1 MTDQFIP
8 PIPLAALGPKILL
21 EETKIKNI
29 ESRLMGPN
37 NEGKAPSECQ
47 PLKES
52 ELENI
57 KTKII
62 LNGPLAPK
70 EIKENINTINENNK
84 NKTIN
89 ILKTNTATKTEE
101 KFLQKKRNLD
111 DKKKIIQFEEKLL
124 NDDLLNNEKHCSNK
138 SNFSEKSSK
147 SDNNN
152 NNSGSELS
160 PKNNITNNNTNNNNN
175 GTASNKYNNKSI
187 LDYYPTKFISRS
199 NTNSNIIKNTNNN
212 ITSHKKNSGEKNT
225 NNKDSANKDLTQ
237 ELELNEHNN
246 SGEKNKNINHTNNTE
261 LNTIEQLMK
270 KISEQNLIIESK
282 DKEISSM
289 RLTLKEN
296 EEIIQN
302 LQEYKKNSDIE
313 IKRCRLDISNMAK
326 EISALQREKKN
337 KWINEQEYNLGKFG
351 IQRFSHG
358 QILDYWEDGKKIVE
372 LKKNLENIKLQREE
386 LDKQRKRLS
395 SNKNRKNQNQNQ
407 NQIEENNNNSNNLN
421 NNNTS
426 EIDDSKELLYFKMM
440 QLQKEETEL
449 KETKNKLEIEKSI
462 LIHEI
467 NLYNQESKCSF
478 YQKKEGWPLLG
489 GRYQVISLL
498 GKGGYSEVYKAYD
511 LENHMYVACK
521 LHQLNQNWKEEVK
534 DNYIKHTVREN
545 QIHQEINHSKIVR
558 HFDTIEIDNNS
569 FCTVLE
575 YCSGPDLATYLQRN
589 RFIQEKEA
597 RIIITQI
604 LEGLE
609 YLNKLPNKIIHYDL
623 KPENIIFNNMEV
635 KISDFGLAKIV
646 ESNTDRVQL
655 TSQGVG
661 TYWYLPPECFE
672 EKKNVDISSK
682 VDIWSVGVILF
693 EMFFRKKPFGQN
705 YTQDKL
711 LKDRV
716 MQNAK
721 VVEIPSK
728 PNISEECKDFIRRCL
743 AYHPEDRYDVFQALE
758 SPFIKQEKG
767 KDSYKKLKSGSNNS
781 SNNNLVVPPFCI

>member
-1 MTDQFIP
+1 MKDPFIP
-8 PIPLAALGPKILL
+8 PKPLLGLSPKILL
-21 EETKIKNI
+21 DENKIKNI

-62 LNGPLAPK
+62 LNNPLAPK
-70 EIKENINTINENNK
+70 EIKENINNSSNKKNVINTE
-84 NKTIN
+84 I
-89 ILKTNTATKTEE
+89 KTED
-101 KFLQKKRNLD
+101 KFLQKKRILD
-111 DKKKIIQFEEKLL
+111 DKKKEKVKLSQFEEKLL
-124 NDDLLNNEKHCSNK
+124 HDDLLNISTEKNNNSSNK
-138 SNFSEKSSK
+138 SNFSEKSY
-147 SDNNN
+147 
-152 NNSGSELS
+152 NNSSSELS
-160 PKNNITNNNTNNNNN
+160 PKNNLTNNNLNMNSN
-175 GTASNKYNNKSI
+175 TASNKNNKTI

-199 NTNSNIIKNTNNN
+199 NNNSNIIKNNNN
-212 ITSHKKNSGEKNT
+212 SVSTSKKNSGEKHH
-225 NNKDSANKDLTQ
+225 NNKEINNNNNI
-237 ELELNEHNN
+237 ELELNEISQNLVNNHNSNNN
-246 SGEKNKNINHTNNTE
+246 SSEYNTM
-261 LNTIEQLMK
+261 EQLMK
-270 KISEQNLIIESK
+270 KITEQNLIIETK
-282 DKEISSM
+282 DKEISS
-289 RLTLKEN
+289 LKSALKEN
-296 EEIIQN
+296 EEIIQS

-313 IKRCRLDISNMAK
+313 IKRCRLDISNMVK
-326 EISALQREKKN
+326 EISELQREKKN
-337 KWINEQEYNLGKFG
+337 KWINEQEYYLGKFG

-358 QILDYWEDGKKIVE
+358 QMMDYWEDGVKIIE
-372 LKKNLENIKLQREE
+372 LKKNLENIKIQKEE
-386 LDKQRKRLS
+386 IDKQKKRLS
-395 SNKNRKNQNQNQ
+395 SNKNRRNNQNQNQ
-407 NQIEENNNNSNNLN
+407 TDDINNNNINI
-421 NNNTS
+421 NNT
-426 EIDDSKELLYFKMM
+426 ENFDDSKGLLYFKMM
-440 QLQKEETEL
+440 QLQKEEAEL
-449 KETKNKLEIEKSI
+449 KEQKNKLEIEKSI

-467 NLYNQESKCSF
+467 NLYNQETRCSF
-478 YQKKEGWPLLG
+478 SQKKEGWPLLG
-489 GRYQVISLL
+489 GRYQIVSLL

-646 ESNTDRVQL
+646 ENNTDRVQL

-672 EKKNVDISSK
+672 EKKNIDISSK

-716 MQNAK
+716 MQNAR
-721 VVEIPSK
+721 VVDIPTK
-728 PNISEECKDFIRRCL
+728 PNISEECKDFIRKCL
-743 AYHPEDRYDVFQALE
+743 AYHQEDRYDVFQALE
-758 SPFIKQEKG
+758 SPFIKQDKG
-767 KDSYKKLKSGSNNS
+767 KDSYKKLKSGINSNNGS
-781 SNNNLVVPPFCI
+781 STNLVVPPLCL

>member
-1 MTDQFIP
+1 MKDSFLQP
-8 PIPLAALGPKILL
+8 KPLVGLNPKMFLFD
-21 EETKIKNI
+21 ENKIKNI
-29 ESRLMGPN
+29 ENRLMGPN

-84 NKTIN
+84 NKNNI
-89 ILKTNTATKTEE
+89 ILKSNQGIKKINNSELKYDE
-101 KFLQKKRNLD
+101 KFLQKKRNSGE
-111 DKKKIIQFEEKLL
+111 KNHKNSIEE
-124 NDDLLNNEKHCSNK
+124 DLLKIEKNNSNK
-138 SNFSEKSSK
+138 SILSDKSYK
-147 SDNNN
+147 SDNN
-152 NNSGSELS
+152 SDSELS
-160 PKNNITNNNTNNNNN
+160 PKHNNN
-175 GTASNKYNNKSI
+175 GNTSNKYNKSI
-187 LDYYPTKFISRS
+187 KDYYPTTFIARS
-199 NTNSNIIKNTNNN
+199 NNNSNHLKNSNSCNISTHKKSIGERHNSNLIEGNETHITDKNNN
-212 ITSHKKNSGEKNT
+212 NHE
-225 NNKDSANKDLTQ
+225 NNYS
-237 ELELNEHNN
+237 
-246 SGEKNKNINHTNNTE
+246 
-261 LNTIEQLMK
+261 IEQLIK
-270 KISEQNLIIESK
+270 KISDQNIILELK
-282 DKEISSM
+282 EKEISNLK
-289 RLTLKEN
+289 LTKKEN
-296 EEIIQN
+296 EEIIKD
-302 LQEYKKNSDIE
+302 LQEYKKNSDLE

-326 EISALQREKKN
+326 EIAQLNREKKN

-358 QILDYWEDGKKIVE
+358 QTIDYWEDGTKIVE
-372 LKKNLENIKLQREE
+372 IKKQLENIKNQKEEIDRQR
-386 LDKQRKRLS
+386 RKLS
-395 SNKNRKNQNQNQ
+395 SNKSRKSQN
-407 NQIEENNNNSNNLN
+407 EDNNNFY
-421 NNNTS
+421 
-426 EIDDSKELLYFKMM
+426 EQDESKELLNFKMS
-440 QLQKEETEL
+440 QLQKEEAEL
-449 KETKNKLEIEKSI
+449 KDKKCRLEIEKSI

-467 NLYNQESKCSF
+467 NLYNQESRCTFS
-478 YQKKEGWPLLG
+478 QKKEGWPLLG
-489 GRYQVISLL
+489 GRYQIVGLL

-511 LENHMYVACK
+511 LENHIYVACK

-534 DNYIKHTVREN
+534 DNYIKHTIREN
-545 QIHQEINHSKIVR
+545 QIHKEINHSKIVR

-623 KPENIIFNNMEV
+623 KPENIIFNNMEA

-672 EKKNVDISSK
+672 EKKNVNISSK
-682 VDIWSVGVILF
+682 VDIWSIGVILF

-711 LKDRV
+711 LKERV

-721 VVEIPSK
+721 VVEIPNK
-728 PNISEECKDFIRRCL
+728 PNISDECKDFIRHCL
-743 AYHPEDRYDVFQALE
+743 AYHQEDRYDVFQALE
-758 SPFIKQEKG
+758 SPFIKQDKG
-767 KDSYKKLKSGSNNS
+767 KDSYKKMKNGNISNNLNVS
-781 SNNNLVVPPFCI
+781 PFNL

>member
-1 MTDQFIP
+1 MKDGFLQP
-8 PIPLAALGPKILL
+8 KPLVGLNPKLL
-21 EETKIKNI
+21 LLDENKIKNI
-29 ESRLMGPN
+29 ENRLMGPN

-57 KTKII
+57 KTNIL

-70 EIKENINTINENNK
+70 EIKENINIINENNK
-84 NKTIN
+84 NKNNLTIKAN
-89 ILKTNTATKTEE
+89 SGIKKNGTIESKLDE
-101 KFLQKKRNLD
+101 KYLQKKRNYGE
-111 DKKKIIQFEEKLL
+111 KSHKNSIIEESCL
-124 NDDLLNNEKHCSNK
+124 NDELHPYEKNNSNK
-138 SNFSEKSSK
+138 SNLSAKSYKSE
-147 SDNNN
+147 NN

-160 PKNNITNNNTNNNNN
+160 PKNNINGNNT
-175 GTASNKYNNKSI
+175 SNKYNKSI
-187 LDYYPTKFISRS
+187 KDYYQTTFISRS
-199 NTNSNIIKNTNNN
+199 NNNSNHVKNSNSLTANHS
-212 ITSHKKNSGEKNT
+212 ISTHKKNSIDKHNSTLLDMNG
-225 NNKDSANKDLTQ
+225 NNN
-237 ELELNEHNN
+237 NEYNN
-246 SGEKNKNINHTNNTE
+246 DHSNSNITV
-261 LNTIEQLMK
+261 EQLMK
-270 KISEQNLIIESK
+270 KISEQNLLIEAKEKELSK
-282 DKEISSM
+282 LK
-289 RLTLKEN
+289 LLQKEN
-296 EEIIQN
+296 EEIIN
-302 LQEYKKNSDIE
+302 DLQQYKKNSDIE

-326 EISALQREKKN
+326 EIAELKREKKN
-337 KWINEQEYNLGKFG
+337 KWINEQEYSLGKFG

-358 QILDYWEDGKKIVE
+358 QVIDYWEDGTKIIEIKKA
-372 LKKNLENIKLQREE
+372 LENIKNQKDEI
-386 LDKQRKRLS
+386 DKQRRKIS
-395 SNKNRKNQNQNQ
+395 SNKSRKSQN
-407 NQIEENNNNSNNLN
+407 EDNNNYYDQ
-421 NNNTS
+421 
-426 EIDDSKELLYFKMM
+426 DDSKELLNFKMS
-440 QLQKEETEL
+440 QLQKEESEL
-449 KETKNKLEIEKSI
+449 KDKKNRLEIEKSI

-467 NLYNQESKCSF
+467 NLYNQESRCTFS
-478 YQKKEGWPLLG
+478 QKKEGWPLLG
-489 GRYQVISLL
+489 GRYQIVGLL

-511 LENHMYVACK
+511 LENHIYVACK

-534 DNYIKHTVREN
+534 DNYIKHTIREN
-545 QIHQEINHSKIVR
+545 QIHKEINHSKIVK

-672 EKKNVDISSK
+672 EKKNVNISSK
-682 VDIWSVGVILF
+682 VDIWSCGVILF

-711 LKDRV
+711 LKERV

-721 VVEIPSK
+721 VVEIPNK
-728 PNISEECKDFIRRCL
+728 PNISDECKDFIRHCL
-743 AYHPEDRYDVFQALE
+743 AYHQEDRYDVFQALE
-758 SPFIKQEKG
+758 SPFIKQDKG
-767 KDSYKKLKSGSNNS
+767 KDSYKKIKSGSV
-781 SNNNLVVPPFCI
+781 SNNINVTPFNLQ

>member
-1 MTDQFIP
+1 MKDSFLQP
-8 PIPLAALGPKILL
+8 KPLVGLNPKMFLFD
-21 EETKIKNI
+21 ENKIKNI
-29 ESRLMGPN
+29 ENRLMGPN

-84 NKTIN
+84 NKNNI
-89 ILKTNTATKTEE
+89 ILKSNQGIKKINNSELKYDE
-101 KFLQKKRNLD
+101 KLLQKKRNSGEKNHKNSIEEDFLNSD
-111 DKKKIIQFEEKLL
+111 ALKIEK
-124 NDDLLNNEKHCSNK
+124 NNSNK
-138 SNFSEKSSK
+138 SILSDKSYK
-147 SDNNN
+147 SD

-160 PKNNITNNNTNNNNN
+160 QKHNNN
-175 GTASNKYNNKSI
+175 GNTSNKYNKSI
-187 LDYYPTKFISRS
+187 KDYYPTTFIARS
-199 NTNSNIIKNTNNN
+199 DNNSNHLKNSNSCNISTHKKSIGERHSSNLIEGTESHITDKNNN
-212 ITSHKKNSGEKNT
+212 
-225 NNKDSANKDLTQ
+225 
-237 ELELNEHNN
+237 
-246 SGEKNKNINHTNNTE
+246 NHEYNYS
-261 LNTIEQLMK
+261 IEQLMK
-270 KISEQNLIIESK
+270 KISDQNIILELK
-282 DKEISSM
+282 EKEISNLK
-289 RLTLKEN
+289 LTKKEN
-296 EEIIQN
+296 EEIIN
-302 LQEYKKNSDIE
+302 DLQEYKKNSDLE
-313 IKRCRLDISNMAK
+313 IKRCRLDISNMVK
-326 EISALQREKKN
+326 EIAQLKREKKN

-351 IQRFSHG
+351 IQRLSHG
-358 QILDYWEDGKKIVE
+358 QTIDYWEDGTKIIEIKKQ
-372 LKKNLENIKLQREE
+372 LENIKNQKEE
-386 LDKQRKRLS
+386 IDKQRRKLS
-395 SNKNRKNQNQNQ
+395 SNKSRKSQN
-407 NQIEENNNNSNNLN
+407 EDNNNAY
-421 NNNTS
+421 
-426 EIDDSKELLYFKMM
+426 EQDDSKELLNFKMS
-440 QLQKEETEL
+440 QLQKEESEL
-449 KETKNKLEIEKSI
+449 KDKKCRLEIEKSI

-467 NLYNQESKCSF
+467 NLYNQESRCTFS
-478 YQKKEGWPLLG
+478 QKKEGWPLLG
-489 GRYQVISLL
+489 GRYQIVGLL

-511 LENHMYVACK
+511 LENHIYVACK

-534 DNYIKHTVREN
+534 DNYIKHTIREN
-545 QIHQEINHSKIVR
+545 QIHKEINHSKIVR

-623 KPENIIFNNMEV
+623 KPENIIFNNMEA

-672 EKKNVDISSK
+672 EKKNVNISSK
-682 VDIWSVGVILF
+682 VDIWSIGVILF

-711 LKDRV
+711 LKERV

-721 VVEIPSK
+721 VVEIPNK
-728 PNISEECKDFIRRCL
+728 PNISDECKDFIRHCL
-743 AYHPEDRYDVFQALE
+743 AYHQEDRYDVFQALE
-758 SPFIKQEKG
+758 SPFIKQDKG
-767 KDSYKKLKSGSNNS
+767 KDSYKKMKNGNISNNLNVS
-781 SNNNLVVPPFCI
+781 PFNL

>member
-1 MTDQFIP
+1 MKDPFLQP
-8 PIPLAALGPKILL
+8 KPLNGLNNKLL
-21 EETKIKNI
+21 LLDENKIKNI
-29 ESRLMGPN
+29 ENRLMGPN

-57 KTKII
+57 KTKML

-84 NKTIN
+84 NKNNN
-89 ILKTNTATKTEE
+89 ILKTNSGIKKNINNESKSE
-101 KFLQKKRNLD
+101 DKFLQKKRNYGE
-111 DKKKIIQFEEKLL
+111 KSHKNSIEETFL
-124 NDDLLNNEKHCSNK
+124 NDDFLNLEKNNSNK
-138 SNFSEKSSK
+138 SNLSDKSYK
-147 SDNNN
+147 SDNINN
-152 NNSGSELS
+152 NNKNSDSELS
-160 PKNNITNNNTNNNNN
+160 PKNNNNN
-175 GTASNKYNNKSI
+175 GNISNKYNNKSI
-187 LDYYPTKFISRS
+187 KDYYPTTFISRS
-199 NTNSNIIKNTNNN
+199 DNNSNHIKNNSNISST
-212 ITSHKKNSGEKNT
+212 HKKNSSDKHNNNNLFEINDNINEKN
-225 NNKDSANKDLTQ
+225 NNNYD
-237 ELELNEHNN
+237 HNI
-246 SGEKNKNINHTNNTE
+246 S
-261 LNTIEQLMK
+261 LEQLMK
-270 KISEQNLIIESK
+270 KITEQNLIIESK
-282 DKEISSM
+282 EKEISK
-289 RLTLKEN
+289 LKLIEKEN
-296 EEIIQN
+296 EEIIN
-302 LQEYKKNSDIE
+302 DLQDYKKNSDIE

-326 EISALQREKKN
+326 EIAELKREKKN
-337 KWINEQEYNLGKFG
+337 KWINEQEYSLGKFG

-358 QILDYWEDGKKIVE
+358 QMIDYWEDGVKIIEIKKA
-372 LKKNLENIKLQREE
+372 LENIKNQKEE
-386 LDKQRKRLS
+386 IDKQRRKLS
-395 SNKNRKNQNQNQ
+395 SNKSRKTQN
-407 NQIEENNNNSNNLN
+407 EDNNNYY
-421 NNNTS
+421 
-426 EIDDSKELLYFKMM
+426 EQDDSKELLNFKMS
-440 QLQKEETEL
+440 QLQKEESEL
-449 KETKNKLEIEKSI
+449 KDKKNKLEIEKSI

-467 NLYNQESKCSF
+467 NLYNQESRCTFS
-478 YQKKEGWPLLG
+478 QKKEGWPLLG
-489 GRYQVISLL
+489 GRYQIVGLL

-534 DNYIKHTVREN
+534 DNYIKHTIREN
-545 QIHQEINHSKIVR
+545 QIHKEINHSKIVR

-646 ESNTDRVQL
+646 ESNNDRVQL

-672 EKKNVDISSK
+672 EKKNINISSK
-682 VDIWSVGVILF
+682 VDIWSCGVILF

-711 LKDRV
+711 LKERV

-721 VVEIPSK
+721 VVEIPNK
-728 PNISEECKDFIRRCL
+728 PNISDECKDFIRHCL
-743 AYHPEDRYDVFQALE
+743 AYHQEDRYDVFQALE

-767 KDSYKKLKSGSNNS
+767 KDSYKKIKSGNISNNINVS
-781 SNNNLVVPPFCI
+781 PFNL

>member
-1 MTDQFIP
+1 MKDTFIP
-8 PIPLAALGPKILL
+8 PMPLTGLGPKILL
-21 EETKIKNI
+21 EENKIKSI

-70 EIKENINTINENNK
+70 EIKENINTINDNNK
-84 NKTIN
+84 TKTIN
-89 ILKTNTATKTEE
+89 IIKNASINKSEE
-101 KFLQKKRNLD
+101 KFLNKKRNLD
-111 DKKKIIQFEEKLL
+111 DKTL
-124 NDDLLNNEKHCSNK
+124 NDDLSPNDKHSSNQ
-138 SNFSEKSSK
+138 SFSEKSSK

-152 NNSGSELS
+152 SELS
-160 PKNNITNNNTNNNNN
+160 PKNNTTNNTGN
-175 GTASNKYNNKSI
+175 ASNKYNKSI

-199 NTNSNIIKNTNNN
+199 YNNSNIVKNHNYSST
-212 ITSHKKNSGEKNT
+212 HKKNSGDKFST
-225 NNKDSANKDLTQ
+225 NKDNKDINNP
-237 ELELNEHNN
+237 ELELKEQ
-246 SGEKNKNINHTNNTE
+246 KINHINNTE
-261 LNTIEQLMK
+261 YNTIEQLMK
-270 KISEQNLIIESK
+270 KLNEQNLIIESK

-289 RLTLKEN
+289 KMLLKEN
-296 EEIIQN
+296 EEIINN
-302 LQEYKKNSDIE
+302 LQEYKKNSDLE

-326 EISALQREKKN
+326 EISTLQREKKN
-337 KWINEQEYNLGKFG
+337 KWINEQEYSLGKFG

-358 QILDYWEDGKKIVE
+358 QILDYWEDGVKIIE
-372 LKKNLENIKLQREE
+372 LKKNLENIKQQREE

-395 SNKNRKNQNQNQ
+395 SIKNRKNQNQ
-407 NQIEENNNNSNNLN
+407 NQIEENNNMTNNI
-421 NNNTS
+421 S
-426 EIDDSKELLYFKMM
+426 DIDDSKGLLYFKMM
-440 QLQKEETEL
+440 QLQKEEVEL

-478 YQKKEGWPLLG
+478 AQKKEGWPLLG
-489 GRYQVISLL
+489 GRYQIVGLL

-589 RFIQEKEA
+589 RCIQEKEA

-646 ESNTDRVQL
+646 ESNTDKVQL

-672 EKKNVDISSK
+672 DRKNVDISSK

-711 LKDRV
+711 LKDKV

-721 VVEIPSK
+721 VVDIPNK
-728 PNISEECKDFIRRCL
+728 PNISEECKDFIKKCL
-743 AYHPEDRYDVFQALE
+743 AYHQEDRYDVFQALE
-758 SPFIKQEKG
+758 SPFIKQDKG
-767 KDSYKKLKSGSNNS
+767 KDSYKKLKSGNNN
-781 SNNNLVVPPFCI
+781 SNNNSTNNLIVPPLCL

>member
-1 MTDQFIP
+1 MKDSFLQP
-8 PIPLAALGPKILL
+8 KPLNGLNPKMILANENKLKNL
-21 EETKIKNI
+21 EN
-29 ESRLMGPN
+29 RLMGPN

-52 ELENI
+52 EFENI

-62 LNGPLAPK
+62 NVPLAPK

-84 NKTIN
+84 NKNN
-89 ILKTNTATKTEE
+89 IMLKSNSAIRKTYSNEIKTDE
-101 KFLQKKRNLD
+101 KFLQKKRNFGEKSQRNTLEED
-111 DKKKIIQFEEKLL
+111 FNNDFLNSDK
-124 NDDLLNNEKHCSNK
+124 NNSNK
-138 SNFSEKSSK
+138 SILSDKSFK
-147 SDNNN
+147 SDNN
-152 NNSGSELS
+152 SGGSELS
-160 PKNNITNNNTNNNNN
+160 QKHNNNNN
-175 GTASNKYNNKSI
+175 GNTNNMYNKTIK
-187 LDYYPTKFISRS
+187 DYYPTTFISRS
-199 NTNSNIIKNTNNN
+199 NNNSNHFKSTNSNLSTHKKSSGDKYSTNNN
-212 ITSHKKNSGEKNT
+212 NIDINDGNSNEKNNQ
-225 NNKDSANKDLTQ
+225 NNH
-237 ELELNEHNN
+237 EY
-246 SGEKNKNINHTNNTE
+246 NIS
-261 LNTIEQLMK
+261 IEQLMK
-270 KISEQNLIIESK
+270 RINDQNIILELK
-282 DKEISSM
+282 DKEISNLK
-289 RLTLKEN
+289 LTKKEN
-296 EEIIQN
+296 EEIIRD
-302 LQEYKKNSDIE
+302 LQEYKKNSDLE

-326 EISALQREKKN
+326 EIAELKREKKN

-358 QILDYWEDGKKIVE
+358 QTIDYWEDGTKIIEVKKQLESI
-372 LKKNLENIKLQREE
+372 KNQKEE
-386 LDKQRKRLS
+386 IDKQRRKIS
-395 SNKNRKNQNQNQ
+395 SSKSRKSQNDD
-407 NQIEENNNNSNNLN
+407 NNNNYY
-421 NNNTS
+421 
-426 EIDDSKELLYFKMM
+426 EQDESKELLNFKMS
-440 QLQKEETEL
+440 QLQKEESEL
-449 KETKNKLEIEKSI
+449 KDKKNRLDIEKSI

-467 NLYNQESKCSF
+467 NLYNQESRCTFS
-478 YQKKEGWPLLG
+478 QKKEGWPLLG
-489 GRYQVISLL
+489 GRYQIVGLL

-534 DNYIKHTVREN
+534 DNYIKHTIREN
-545 QIHQEINHSKIVR
+545 QIHKEINHSKIVR

-589 RFIQEKEA
+589 RYIQEKEA

-623 KPENIIFNNMEV
+623 KPENIIFNNMEA

-672 EKKNVDISSK
+672 EKKNVNISSK
-682 VDIWSVGVILF
+682 VDIWSIGVILF

-711 LKDRV
+711 LKERV

-721 VVEIPSK
+721 VVDIPSK
-728 PNISEECKDFIRRCL
+728 PNISDECKDFIRHCL
-743 AYHPEDRYDVFQALE
+743 AYHQEDRYDVFQALE

-767 KDSYKKLKSGSNNS
+767 KDSYKKMKSGNASNSNNINVS
-781 SNNNLVVPPFCI
+781 SFHL

>member
-1 MTDQFIP
+1 MKDTFIP
-8 PIPLAALGPKILL
+8 PMPLTGLGPKILL
-21 EETKIKNI
+21 EENKIKSI

-70 EIKENINTINENNK
+70 EIKENINTINDNNK
-84 NKTIN
+84 TKTIN
-89 ILKTNTATKTEE
+89 IIKNASINKSEE
-101 KFLQKKRNLD
+101 KFLNKKRNLD
-111 DKKKIIQFEEKLL
+111 DKTL
-124 NDDLLNNEKHCSNK
+124 NDDLSPNDKHSSNQ
-138 SNFSEKSSK
+138 SFSEKSSK

-152 NNSGSELS
+152 SELS
-160 PKNNITNNNTNNNNN
+160 PKNNTTNNTGN
-175 GTASNKYNNKSI
+175 ASNKYNKSI

-199 NTNSNIIKNTNNN
+199 YNNSNIVKNHNYSST
-212 ITSHKKNSGEKNT
+212 HKKNSGDKFST
-225 NNKDSANKDLTQ
+225 NKDNKDINNP
-237 ELELNEHNN
+237 ELELKER
-246 SGEKNKNINHTNNTE
+246 EINHINNNE
-261 LNTIEQLMK
+261 YNTIEQLMK
-270 KISEQNLIIESK
+270 KLNEQNLIIESK

-289 RLTLKEN
+289 KMLLKEN
-296 EEIIQN
+296 EEIINN
-302 LQEYKKNSDIE
+302 LQEYKKNSDLE

-326 EISALQREKKN
+326 EISTLQREKKN
-337 KWINEQEYNLGKFG
+337 KWINEQEYSLGKFG

-358 QILDYWEDGKKIVE
+358 QILDYWEDGVKIIE
-372 LKKNLENIKLQREE
+372 LKKNLENIKQQREE

-395 SNKNRKNQNQNQ
+395 SIKNRKNQNQH
-407 NQIEENNNNSNNLN
+407 QIEENNNMTNNI
-421 NNNTS
+421 S
-426 EIDDSKELLYFKMM
+426 DIDDSKGLLYFKMM
-440 QLQKEETEL
+440 QLQKEEVEL

-478 YQKKEGWPLLG
+478 AQKKEGWPLLG
-489 GRYQVISLL
+489 GRYQIVGLL

-589 RFIQEKEA
+589 RCIQEKEA

-646 ESNTDRVQL
+646 ESNTDKVQL

-672 EKKNVDISSK
+672 DRKNVDISSK

-711 LKDRV
+711 LKDKV

-721 VVEIPSK
+721 VVDIPNK
-728 PNISEECKDFIRRCL
+728 PNISEECKDFIKKCL
-743 AYHPEDRYDVFQALE
+743 AYHQEDRYDVFQALE
-758 SPFIKQEKG
+758 SPFIKQDKG
-767 KDSYKKLKSGSNNS
+767 KDSYKKLKSGNNN
-781 SNNNLVVPPFCI
+781 SNNNSTNNLIVPPLCL

>member
-1 MTDQFIP
+1 MKDTFIP
-8 PIPLAALGPKILL
+8 PMPLSGITSKIILD
-21 EETKIKNI
+21 ENKIKSLEN
-29 ESRLMGPN
+29 RLMGPN

-47 PLKES
+47 PLNNS
-52 ELENI
+52 DLENI

-84 NKTIN
+84 NKNNN
-89 ILKTNTATKTEE
+89 ILKNNIGNKQEE

-111 DKKKIIQFEEKLL
+111 DKKKLISSDEKML
-124 NDDLLNNEKHCSNK
+124 NDDIINDEKLSSNK

-147 SDNNN
+147 SDNGNN
-152 NNSGSELS
+152 NNNSELS
-160 PKNNITNNNTNNNNN
+160 PKNTNTNNNTNNN
-175 GTASNKYNNKSI
+175 GTSSNKYNNKSI

-199 NTNSNIIKNTNNN
+199 NTNSNIIKNMNSNVST
-212 ITSHKKNSGEKNT
+212 HKKNSGDKYQ
-225 NNKDSANKDLTQ
+225 NKETKDNIS
-237 ELELNEHNN
+237 ELELNEQNIVD
-246 SGEKNKNINHTNNTE
+246 KNKYNNNISHINSTEYNTM
-261 LNTIEQLMK
+261 EQLMK
-270 KISEQNLIIESK
+270 KITEQNLIIESK
-282 DKEISSM
+282 DKEISSL
-289 RLTLKEN
+289 RFTIKEN

-302 LQEYKKNSDIE
+302 LQEYKKNSDLE
-313 IKRCRLDISNMAK
+313 IKRCRLDISNFVK
-326 EISALQREKKN
+326 EISLLQREKKH
-337 KWINEQEYNLGKFG
+337 KWINEEEYNLGKFG

-358 QILDYWEDGKKIVE
+358 QILDYWEDGTKIIE
-372 LKKNLENIKLQREE
+372 LKKNLENIKIQREE

-395 SNKNRKNQNQNQ
+395 SKTSRKNQNQNQ
-407 NQIEENNNNSNNLN
+407 NQIEENNNSINNNTN
-421 NNNTS
+421 NNNIS
-426 EIDDSKELLYFKMM
+426 EIDDSKGLLYFKMM
-440 QLQKEETEL
+440 QLQKEEAEL
-449 KETKNKLEIEKSI
+449 KEMKNKLDIEKSI

-467 NLYNQESKCSF
+467 NLYNQETKCTF
-478 YQKKEGWPLLG
+478 AQKKEGWPLLG
-489 GRYQVISLL
+489 GRYQIVGLL

-646 ESNTDRVQL
+646 ENNNDRVQL

-672 EKKNVDISSK
+672 DKKNVDISSK

-721 VVEIPSK
+721 VVDIPNK
-728 PNISEECKDFIRRCL
+728 PNISEECKDFIRKCL
-743 AYHPEDRYDVFQALE
+743 AYHQEDRYDVFQALE

-767 KDSYKKLKSGSNNS
+767 KESYKKLKCGSNS
-781 SNNNLVVPPFCI
+781 SSTNNLVIPPFCL

>member
-1 MTDQFIP
+1 MKDPFIP
-8 PIPLAALGPKILL
+8 PKPLLGLSPKILL
-21 EETKIKNI
+21 DENKIKNI

-62 LNGPLAPK
+62 LNNPLAPK
-70 EIKENINTINENNK
+70 EIKENINNSSNKKNVINTE
-84 NKTIN
+84 I
-89 ILKTNTATKTEE
+89 KTEE
-101 KFLQKKRNLD
+101 KFLQKKRILD
-111 DKKKIIQFEEKLL
+111 DKKKEKVKLSQFEEKLL
-124 NDDLLNNEKHCSNK
+124 HDDLLNISTEKNNNSSNK
-138 SNFSEKSSK
+138 SNFSEKSY
-147 SDNNN
+147 
-152 NNSGSELS
+152 NNSSSELS
-160 PKNNITNNNTNNNNN
+160 PKNNLTNNNLNMNSN
-175 GTASNKYNNKSI
+175 TASNKNNKTI

-199 NTNSNIIKNTNNN
+199 NNNSNIIKNNNN
-212 ITSHKKNSGEKNT
+212 SVSTSKKNSGEKHH
-225 NNKDSANKDLTQ
+225 NNKEINNNNNI
-237 ELELNEHNN
+237 ELELNEISQNLVNNHNSNNN
-246 SGEKNKNINHTNNTE
+246 SSEYNTM
-261 LNTIEQLMK
+261 EQLMK
-270 KISEQNLIIESK
+270 KITEQNLIIETK
-282 DKEISSM
+282 DKEISS
-289 RLTLKEN
+289 LKSALKEN
-296 EEIIQN
+296 EEIIQS

-313 IKRCRLDISNMAK
+313 IKRCRLDISNMVK
-326 EISALQREKKN
+326 EISELQREKKN
-337 KWINEQEYNLGKFG
+337 KWINEQEYYLGKFG

-358 QILDYWEDGKKIVE
+358 QMMDYWEDGVKIIE
-372 LKKNLENIKLQREE
+372 LKKNLENIKMQKEE
-386 LDKQRKRLS
+386 IDKQKKRLS
-395 SNKNRKNQNQNQ
+395 SNKNRRNNQNQNQ
-407 NQIEENNNNSNNLN
+407 TDDINNNNINI
-421 NNNTS
+421 NNT
-426 EIDDSKELLYFKMM
+426 ENFDDSKGLLYFKMM
-440 QLQKEETEL
+440 QLQKEEAEL
-449 KETKNKLEIEKSI
+449 KEQKNKLEIEKSI

-467 NLYNQESKCSF
+467 NLYNQETRCSF
-478 YQKKEGWPLLG
+478 SQKKEGWPLLG
-489 GRYQVISLL
+489 GRYQIVSLL

-646 ESNTDRVQL
+646 ENNTDRVQL

-672 EKKNVDISSK
+672 EKKNIDISSK

-716 MQNAK
+716 MQNAR
-721 VVEIPSK
+721 VVDIPTK
-728 PNISEECKDFIRRCL
+728 PNISEECKDFIRKCL
-743 AYHPEDRYDVFQALE
+743 AYHQEDRYDVFQALE
-758 SPFIKQEKG
+758 SPFIKQDKG
-767 KDSYKKLKSGSNNS
+767 KDSYKKLKSGINSNNGS
-781 SNNNLVVPPFCI
+781 STNLVVPPLCL

>member
-1 MTDQFIP
+1 MKDPFIP
-8 PIPLAALGPKILL
+8 PKPLLGLSPKILL
-21 EETKIKNI
+21 DENKIKNI

-62 LNGPLAPK
+62 LNNPLAPK
-70 EIKENINTINENNK
+70 EIKENINNSSNKKNVINTEI
-84 NKTIN
+84 KTD
-89 ILKTNTATKTEE
+89 E
-101 KFLQKKRNLD
+101 KFLQKKRILD
-111 DKKKIIQFEEKLL
+111 DKKKEKVKLSQFEEKLL
-124 NDDLLNNEKHCSNK
+124 HDDLLNISTEKNNNSSNK
-138 SNFSEKSSK
+138 SNFSEKSY
-147 SDNNN
+147 
-152 NNSGSELS
+152 NNSSSELS
-160 PKNNITNNNTNNNNN
+160 PKNNLTNNNLNMNSN
-175 GTASNKYNNKSI
+175 TASNKNNKTI

-199 NTNSNIIKNTNNN
+199 NNNSNIIKNNNN
-212 ITSHKKNSGEKNT
+212 SVSTSKKNSGEKHH
-225 NNKDSANKDLTQ
+225 NNKEINNNNNI
-237 ELELNEHNN
+237 ELELNEISQNLVNNHNSNNN
-246 SGEKNKNINHTNNTE
+246 SSEYNTM
-261 LNTIEQLMK
+261 EQLMK
-270 KISEQNLIIESK
+270 KITEQNLIIETK
-282 DKEISSM
+282 DKEISS
-289 RLTLKEN
+289 LKSALKEN
-296 EEIIQN
+296 EEIIQS

-313 IKRCRLDISNMAK
+313 IKRCRLDISNMVK
-326 EISALQREKKN
+326 EISELQREKKN
-337 KWINEQEYNLGKFG
+337 KWINEQEYYLGKFG

-358 QILDYWEDGKKIVE
+358 QMMDYWEDGVKIIE
-372 LKKNLENIKLQREE
+372 LKKNLENIKIQKEE
-386 LDKQRKRLS
+386 IDKQKKRLS
-395 SNKNRKNQNQNQ
+395 SNKNRRNNQNQNQ
-407 NQIEENNNNSNNLN
+407 TDDINNNNNINI
-421 NNNTS
+421 NNT
-426 EIDDSKELLYFKMM
+426 ENFDDSKGLLYFKMM
-440 QLQKEETEL
+440 QLQKEEAEL
-449 KETKNKLEIEKSI
+449 KEQNNKLEIEKSI

-467 NLYNQESKCSF
+467 NLYNQETRCSF
-478 YQKKEGWPLLG
+478 SQKKEGWPLLG
-489 GRYQVISLL
+489 GRYQIVSLL

-646 ESNTDRVQL
+646 ENNTDRVQL

-672 EKKNVDISSK
+672 EKKNIDISSK

-716 MQNAK
+716 MQNAR
-721 VVEIPSK
+721 VVDIPTK
-728 PNISEECKDFIRRCL
+728 PNISEECKDFIRKCL
-743 AYHPEDRYDVFQALE
+743 AYHQEDRYDVFQALE
-758 SPFIKQEKG
+758 SPFIKQDKG
-767 KDSYKKLKSGSNNS
+767 KDSYKKLKSGINSNNGS
-781 SNNNLVVPPFCI
+781 STNLVVPPLCL

>member
-1 MTDQFIP
+1 MKDPFIP
-8 PIPLAALGPKILL
+8 PIPLATLAPKILL
-21 EETKIKNI
+21 EENKIKNI

-62 LNGPLAPK
+62 LNAPLAPK

-89 ILKTNTATKTEE
+89 FLKNNNAVKPEE

-111 DKKKIIQFEEKLL
+111 DKKKINQFEEKLL
-124 NDDLLNNEKHCSNK
+124 NDELSNNDKHSSNK

-152 NNSGSELS
+152 NNSASELS
-160 PKNNITNNNTNNNNN
+160 PKNNNNTNNTNNNNN

-199 NTNSNIIKNTNNN
+199 DNNSNAIKSINNS
-212 ITSHKKNSGEKNT
+212 ISSHKKNSGEKNSS
-225 NNKDSANKDLTQ
+225 NKDNIPNKDLNSEFDIKDQ
-237 ELELNEHNN
+237 NN
-246 SGEKNKNINHTNNTE
+246 SGEKNVPHLNNTE
-261 LNTIEQLMK
+261 YNTIEQLMK

-289 RLTLKEN
+289 KLTLKEN
-296 EEIIQN
+296 EEIINN
-302 LQEYKKNSDIE
+302 LQEYKKNSDLE

-358 QILDYWEDGKKIVE
+358 QIMDYWEDGKKIIE
-372 LKKNLENIKLQREE
+372 LKKNLENIKIQKEE
-386 LDKQRKRLS
+386 LDKQKKKLAS
-395 SNKNRKNQNQNQ
+395 SKNKKNQNM
-407 NQIEENNNNSNNLN
+407 EENGINNGNNNNNI
-421 NNNTS
+421 S
-426 EIDDSKELLYFKMM
+426 EIEDSKELLSFKMM
-440 QLQKEETEL
+440 QLQKEEIEL

-467 NLYNQESKCSF
+467 NLYNQETKCSF

-489 GRYQVISLL
+489 GRYQIIGLL

-521 LHQLNQNWKEEVK
+521 LHQLNQNWREEVK

-589 RFIQEKEA
+589 RFVQEKEA

-711 LKDRV
+711 LKDHV

-721 VVEIPSK
+721 VVDIPSK
-728 PNISEECKDFIRRCL
+728 PNISEECKDFIKRCL

>member
-8 PIPLAALGPKILL
+8 PIPLVALGPKILL
-21 EETKIKNI
+21 EENKIKNI

-84 NKTIN
+84 NKAIN
-89 ILKTNTATKTEE
+89 LIKTNTSTKTEE

-111 DKKKIIQFEEKLL
+111 DKKKISQFEEKLL

-147 SDNNN
+147 SENNN

-160 PKNNITNNNTNNNNN
+160 PKNNTTNNNTNNNN

-212 ITSHKKNSGEKNT
+212 ISSHKKNSGEKNT
-225 NNKDSANKDLTQ
+225 NINKDLNQ
-237 ELELNEHNN
+237 EFETNEHNN
-246 SGEKNKNINHTNNTE
+246 SVEKNKNNNGINHVNNSD

-296 EEIIQN
+296 EEIILN

-358 QILDYWEDGKKIVE
+358 QIMDYWEDGKKIVE

-407 NQIEENNNNSNNLN
+407 IEDNNINNLNNLN
-421 NNNTS
+421 NNNSS

-440 QLQKEETEL
+440 QLQKEEAEL

-711 LKDRV
+711 LKDRI

-721 VVEIPSK
+721 VVEIPNK
-728 PNISEECKDFIRRCL
+728 PSISEECKDFIRRCL

-767 KDSYKKLKSGSNNS
+767 KDSYKKLKCGSNNS

>member
-1 MTDQFIP
+1 MKDPFIP
-8 PIPLAALGPKILL
+8 PKPLLGLSPKILL
-21 EETKIKNI
+21 DENKIKNI

-62 LNGPLAPK
+62 LNNPLAPK
-70 EIKENINTINENNK
+70 EIKENINNSSNKKNVINTE
-84 NKTIN
+84 I
-89 ILKTNTATKTEE
+89 KTEE
-101 KFLQKKRNLD
+101 KFLQKKRILD
-111 DKKKIIQFEEKLL
+111 DKNDKKKEKVKLSQFEEKLL
-124 NDDLLNNEKHCSNK
+124 HDDLLNISTEKNNNSSNK
-138 SNFSEKSSK
+138 SNFSEKSY
-147 SDNNN
+147 
-152 NNSGSELS
+152 NNSSSELS
-160 PKNNITNNNTNNNNN
+160 PKNNLTNNNLNMNSN
-175 GTASNKYNNKSI
+175 TASNKNNKTI

-199 NTNSNIIKNTNNN
+199 NNNSNIIKNNNN
-212 ITSHKKNSGEKNT
+212 SVSTSKKNSGEKHH
-225 NNKDSANKDLTQ
+225 NNKEINNNNNI
-237 ELELNEHNN
+237 ELELNEISQNLVNNHNSTNN
-246 SGEKNKNINHTNNTE
+246 SSEYNTM
-261 LNTIEQLMK
+261 EQLMK
-270 KISEQNLIIESK
+270 KITEQNLIIETK
-282 DKEISSM
+282 DKEISS
-289 RLTLKEN
+289 LKSALKEN
-296 EEIIQN
+296 EEIIQS

-313 IKRCRLDISNMAK
+313 IKRCRLDISNMVK
-326 EISALQREKKN
+326 EISELQREKKN
-337 KWINEQEYNLGKFG
+337 KWINEQEYYLGKFG

-358 QILDYWEDGKKIVE
+358 QMMDYWEDGVKIIE
-372 LKKNLENIKLQREE
+372 LKKNLENIKIQKEE
-386 LDKQRKRLS
+386 IDKQKKRLS
-395 SNKNRKNQNQNQ
+395 SNKNRRNNQNQNQ
-407 NQIEENNNNSNNLN
+407 TDDINNNNINI
-421 NNNTS
+421 NNT
-426 EIDDSKELLYFKMM
+426 ENFDDSKGLLYFKMM
-440 QLQKEETEL
+440 QLQKEEAEL
-449 KETKNKLEIEKSI
+449 KEQKNKLEIEKSI

-467 NLYNQESKCSF
+467 NLYNQETRCSF
-478 YQKKEGWPLLG
+478 SQKKEGWPLLG
-489 GRYQVISLL
+489 GRYQIVSLL

-558 HFDTIEIDNNS
+558 HFDTIEIDNDS

-646 ESNTDRVQL
+646 ENNTDRVQL

-672 EKKNVDISSK
+672 EKKNIDISSK

-716 MQNAK
+716 MQNAR
-721 VVEIPSK
+721 VVDIPTK
-728 PNISEECKDFIRRCL
+728 PNISEECKDFIRKCL
-743 AYHPEDRYDVFQALE
+743 AYHQEDRYDVFQALE
-758 SPFIKQEKG
+758 SPFIKQDKG
-767 KDSYKKLKSGSNNS
+767 KDSYKKLKSGINSNNGS
-781 SNNNLVVPPFCI
+781 STNLVVPPLYL

>member
-1 MTDQFIP
+1 MKDPFIP
-8 PIPLAALGPKILL
+8 PKPLLGLSPKILL
-21 EETKIKNI
+21 DENKIKNI

-62 LNGPLAPK
+62 LNNPLAPK
-70 EIKENINTINENNK
+70 EIKENINNSSNKKNVINTE
-84 NKTIN
+84 I
-89 ILKTNTATKTEE
+89 KTEE
-101 KFLQKKRNLD
+101 KFLQKKRILD
-111 DKKKIIQFEEKLL
+111 DKNDKKKEKVKLSQFEEKLL
-124 NDDLLNNEKHCSNK
+124 HDDLLNISTEKNNNSSNK
-138 SNFSEKSSK
+138 SNFSEKSY
-147 SDNNN
+147 
-152 NNSGSELS
+152 NNSSSELS
-160 PKNNITNNNTNNNNN
+160 PKNNLTNNNLNMNSN
-175 GTASNKYNNKSI
+175 TASNKNNKTI

-199 NTNSNIIKNTNNN
+199 NNNSNIIKNNNN
-212 ITSHKKNSGEKNT
+212 AVSTSKKNSGEKHH
-225 NNKDSANKDLTQ
+225 NNKEINNNNNI
-237 ELELNEHNN
+237 ELELNEISQNLVNNHNSNNN
-246 SGEKNKNINHTNNTE
+246 SSEYNTM
-261 LNTIEQLMK
+261 EQLMK
-270 KISEQNLIIESK
+270 KITEQNLIIETK
-282 DKEISSM
+282 DKEISS
-289 RLTLKEN
+289 LKSALKEN
-296 EEIIQN
+296 EEIIQS

-313 IKRCRLDISNMAK
+313 IKRCRLDISNMVK
-326 EISALQREKKN
+326 EISELQREKKN
-337 KWINEQEYNLGKFG
+337 KWINEQEYYLGKFG

-358 QILDYWEDGKKIVE
+358 QMMDYWEDGVKIIE
-372 LKKNLENIKLQREE
+372 LKKNLENIKMQKEE
-386 LDKQRKRLS
+386 IDKQKKRLS
-395 SNKNRKNQNQNQ
+395 SNKNRRNNQNQNQ
-407 NQIEENNNNSNNLN
+407 TDDINNNNNINI
-421 NNNTS
+421 NNT
-426 EIDDSKELLYFKMM
+426 ENFDDSKGLLYFKMM
-440 QLQKEETEL
+440 QLQKEEAEL
-449 KETKNKLEIEKSI
+449 KEQKNKLEIEKSI

-467 NLYNQESKCSF
+467 NLYNQETRCSF
-478 YQKKEGWPLLG
+478 SQKKEGWPLLG
-489 GRYQVISLL
+489 GRYQIVSLL

-646 ESNTDRVQL
+646 ENNTDRVQL

-672 EKKNVDISSK
+672 EKKNIDISSK

-716 MQNAK
+716 MQNAR
-721 VVEIPSK
+721 VVDIPTK
-728 PNISEECKDFIRRCL
+728 PNISEECKDFIRKCL
-743 AYHPEDRYDVFQALE
+743 AYHQEDRYDVFQALE
-758 SPFIKQEKG
+758 SPFIKQDKG
-767 KDSYKKLKSGSNNS
+767 KDSYKKLKSGINSNNGS
-781 SNNNLVVPPFCI
+781 STNLVVPPLCL

>member
-1 MTDQFIP
+1 MKDPFIP
-8 PIPLAALGPKILL
+8 PIPLTSLAPKILL
-21 EETKIKNI
+21 EENKIKNI

-62 LNGPLAPK
+62 LNNPLAPK
-70 EIKENINTINENNK
+70 EIKENINNSSNKKNVINTEI
-84 NKTIN
+84 KTD
-89 ILKTNTATKTEE
+89 E
-101 KFLQKKRNLD
+101 KFLQKKRILD
-111 DKKKIIQFEEKLL
+111 DKKKEKVKLSQFEEKLL
-124 NDDLLNNEKHCSNK
+124 HDDLLNISTEKNNNSSNK
-138 SNFSEKSSK
+138 SNFSEKSY
-147 SDNNN
+147 
-152 NNSGSELS
+152 NNSSSELS
-160 PKNNITNNNTNNNNN
+160 PKNNLTNNNLNMNSN
-175 GTASNKYNNKSI
+175 TASNKNNKTI

-199 NTNSNIIKNTNNN
+199 NNNSNIIKNNNN
-212 ITSHKKNSGEKNT
+212 SVSTSKKNSGEKHH
-225 NNKDSANKDLTQ
+225 NNKEINNNNNI
-237 ELELNEHNN
+237 ELELNEISQNLVNNHNSNNN
-246 SGEKNKNINHTNNTE
+246 SSEYNTM
-261 LNTIEQLMK
+261 EQLMK
-270 KISEQNLIIESK
+270 KITEQNLIIETK
-282 DKEISSM
+282 DKEISS
-289 RLTLKEN
+289 LKSALKEN
-296 EEIIQN
+296 EEIIQS

-313 IKRCRLDISNMAK
+313 IKRCRLDISNMVK
-326 EISALQREKKN
+326 EISELQREKKN
-337 KWINEQEYNLGKFG
+337 KWINEQEYYLGKFG

-358 QILDYWEDGKKIVE
+358 QMMDYWEDGVKIIE
-372 LKKNLENIKLQREE
+372 LKKNLENIKIQKEE
-386 LDKQRKRLS
+386 IDKQKKRLS
-395 SNKNRKNQNQNQ
+395 SNKNRRNNQNQNQ
-407 NQIEENNNNSNNLN
+407 TDDINNNNINI
-421 NNNTS
+421 NNT
-426 EIDDSKELLYFKMM
+426 ENFDDSKGLLYFKMM
-440 QLQKEETEL
+440 QLQKEEAEL
-449 KETKNKLEIEKSI
+449 KEQKNKLEIEKSI

-467 NLYNQESKCSF
+467 NLYNQETRCSF
-478 YQKKEGWPLLG
+478 SQKKEGWPLLG
-489 GRYQVISLL
+489 GRYQIVSLL

-646 ESNTDRVQL
+646 ENNTDRVQL

-672 EKKNVDISSK
+672 EKKNIDISSK

-716 MQNAK
+716 MQNAR
-721 VVEIPSK
+721 VVDIPTK
-728 PNISEECKDFIRRCL
+728 PNISEECKDFIRKCL
-743 AYHPEDRYDVFQALE
+743 AYHQEDRYDVFQALE
-758 SPFIKQEKG
+758 SPFIKQDKG
-767 KDSYKKLKSGSNNS
+767 KDSYKKLKSGINSNNGS
-781 SNNNLVVPPFCI
+781 STNLVVPPLCL

>member
-1 MTDQFIP
+1 MKDPFIP
-8 PIPLAALGPKILL
+8 PIPLATLAPKILL
-21 EETKIKNI
+21 EENKIKNI

-57 KTKII
+57 
-62 LNGPLAPK
+62 
-70 EIKENINTINENNK
+70 NTINENNK

-89 ILKTNTATKTEE
+89 FLKNNNAVKPEE

-111 DKKKIIQFEEKLL
+111 DKKKINQFEEKLL
-124 NDDLLNNEKHCSNK
+124 NDELSNNDKHSSNK

-152 NNSGSELS
+152 NNSASELS
-160 PKNNITNNNTNNNNN
+160 PKNNNNTNNTNNNNN

-199 NTNSNIIKNTNNN
+199 DNNSTAIKSINNS
-212 ITSHKKNSGEKNT
+212 ISSHKKNSGEKNS
-225 NNKDSANKDLTQ
+225 NNKDNIPNKDLNSEFDIKDQ
-237 ELELNEHNN
+237 NN
-246 SGEKNKNINHTNNTE
+246 SGEKNVPHLNNTE
-261 LNTIEQLMK
+261 YNTIEQLMK
-270 KISEQNLIIESK
+270 KISEQNLILESK

-289 RLTLKEN
+289 KLTLKEN
-296 EEIIQN
+296 EEIINN
-302 LQEYKKNSDIE
+302 LQEYKKNSDME

-358 QILDYWEDGKKIVE
+358 QIMDYWEDGKKIIE
-372 LKKNLENIKLQREE
+372 LKKNLENIKIQKEE
-386 LDKQRKRLS
+386 LDKQKKKLAS
-395 SNKNRKNQNQNQ
+395 SKNKKNQNM
-407 NQIEENNNNSNNLN
+407 EENGINNGNNNNI
-421 NNNTS
+421 S
-426 EIDDSKELLYFKMM
+426 EIEDSKELLSFKMM
-440 QLQKEETEL
+440 QLQKEEIEL

-467 NLYNQESKCSF
+467 NLYNQETKCSF

-489 GRYQVISLL
+489 GRYQIIGLL

-521 LHQLNQNWKEEVK
+521 LHQLNQNWREEVK

-589 RFIQEKEA
+589 RFVQEKEA

-711 LKDRV
+711 LKDHV

-721 VVEIPSK
+721 VVDIPSK
-728 PNISEECKDFIRRCL
+728 PNISEECKDFIKRCL

>member
-1 MTDQFIP
+1 MKDTFIP
-8 PIPLAALGPKILL
+8 PMPLTGLGPKILL
-21 EETKIKNI
+21 EENKIKSI

-70 EIKENINTINENNK
+70 EIKENINTINDNNK
-84 NKTIN
+84 TKTIN
-89 ILKTNTATKTEE
+89 IIKNASINKSEE
-101 KFLQKKRNLD
+101 KFLNKKRNLD
-111 DKKKIIQFEEKLL
+111 DKTL
-124 NDDLLNNEKHCSNK
+124 NDDLSPNDKHSSNQ
-138 SNFSEKSSK
+138 SFSEKSSK

-152 NNSGSELS
+152 SELS
-160 PKNNITNNNTNNNNN
+160 PKNNTTNNTGN
-175 GTASNKYNNKSI
+175 ASNKYNKSI

-199 NTNSNIIKNTNNN
+199 YNNSNIVKNHNYSST
-212 ITSHKKNSGEKNT
+212 HKKNSGDKFST
-225 NNKDSANKDLTQ
+225 NKDNKDINNP
-237 ELELNEHNN
+237 ELELKEQ
-246 SGEKNKNINHTNNTE
+246 KINHINNTE
-261 LNTIEQLMK
+261 YNTIEQLMK
-270 KISEQNLIIESK
+270 KLNEQNLIIESK

-289 RLTLKEN
+289 KMLLKEN
-296 EEIIQN
+296 EEIINN
-302 LQEYKKNSDIE
+302 LQEYKKNSDLE

-326 EISALQREKKN
+326 EISTLQREKKN
-337 KWINEQEYNLGKFG
+337 KWINEQEYSLGKFG

-358 QILDYWEDGKKIVE
+358 QILDYWEDGVKIIE
-372 LKKNLENIKLQREE
+372 LKKNLESIKQQREE

-395 SNKNRKNQNQNQ
+395 SIKNRKNQNQ
-407 NQIEENNNNSNNLN
+407 NQIEENNNMTNNI
-421 NNNTS
+421 S
-426 EIDDSKELLYFKMM
+426 DIDDSKGLLYFKMM
-440 QLQKEETEL
+440 QLQKEEVEL

-478 YQKKEGWPLLG
+478 AQKKEGWPLLG
-489 GRYQVISLL
+489 GRYQIVGLL

-589 RFIQEKEA
+589 RCIQEKEA

-646 ESNTDRVQL
+646 ESNTDKVQL

-672 EKKNVDISSK
+672 DRKNVDISSK

-711 LKDRV
+711 LKDKV

-721 VVEIPSK
+721 VVDIPNK
-728 PNISEECKDFIRRCL
+728 PNISEECKDFIKKCL
-743 AYHPEDRYDVFQALE
+743 AYHQEDRYDVFQALE
-758 SPFIKQEKG
+758 SPFIKQDKG
-767 KDSYKKLKSGSNNS
+767 KDSYKKLKSGNNN
-781 SNNNLVVPPFCI
+781 SNNNSTNNLIVPPLCL

>member
-1 MTDQFIP
+1 MKDPFIP
-8 PIPLAALGPKILL
+8 PKPLLGLSPKILL
-21 EETKIKNI
+21 DENKIKNI

-62 LNGPLAPK
+62 LNNPLAPK
-70 EIKENINTINENNK
+70 EIKENINNSSNKKNVINTE
-84 NKTIN
+84 I
-89 ILKTNTATKTEE
+89 KTEE
-101 KFLQKKRNLD
+101 KFLQKKRILD
-111 DKKKIIQFEEKLL
+111 DKKKEKVKLSQFEEKLL
-124 NDDLLNNEKHCSNK
+124 HDDLLNISTEKNNNSSNK
-138 SNFSEKSSK
+138 SNFSEKSY
-147 SDNNN
+147 
-152 NNSGSELS
+152 NNSSSELS
-160 PKNNITNNNTNNNNN
+160 PKNNLTNNNLNMNSN
-175 GTASNKYNNKSI
+175 TASNKNNKTI

-199 NTNSNIIKNTNNN
+199 NNNSNIIKNNNN
-212 ITSHKKNSGEKNT
+212 SVSTSKKNSGEKHH
-225 NNKDSANKDLTQ
+225 NNKEINNNNNI
-237 ELELNEHNN
+237 ELELNEISQNLVNNHNSNNN
-246 SGEKNKNINHTNNTE
+246 SSEYNTM
-261 LNTIEQLMK
+261 EQLMK
-270 KISEQNLIIESK
+270 KITEQNLIIETK
-282 DKEISSM
+282 DKEISS
-289 RLTLKEN
+289 LKSAVKEN
-296 EEIIQN
+296 EEIIQS

-313 IKRCRLDISNMAK
+313 IKRCRLDISNMVK
-326 EISALQREKKN
+326 EISELQREKKN
-337 KWINEQEYNLGKFG
+337 KWINEQEYYLGKFG

-358 QILDYWEDGKKIVE
+358 QMMDYWEDGVKIIE
-372 LKKNLENIKLQREE
+372 LKKNLENIKIQKEE
-386 LDKQRKRLS
+386 IDKQKKRLS
-395 SNKNRKNQNQNQ
+395 SNKNRRNNQNQNQ
-407 NQIEENNNNSNNLN
+407 TEDINNNNINNI
-421 NNNTS
+421 NNT
-426 EIDDSKELLYFKMM
+426 ENFDDSKGLLYFKMM
-440 QLQKEETEL
+440 QLQKEEAEL
-449 KETKNKLEIEKSI
+449 KEQKNKLEIEKSI

-467 NLYNQESKCSF
+467 NLYNQETRCSF
-478 YQKKEGWPLLG
+478 SQKKEGWPLLG
-489 GRYQVISLL
+489 GRYQIVSLL

-646 ESNTDRVQL
+646 ENNTDRVQL

-672 EKKNVDISSK
+672 EKKNIDISSK

-716 MQNAK
+716 MQNAR
-721 VVEIPSK
+721 VVDIPTK
-728 PNISEECKDFIRRCL
+728 PNISEECKDFIRKCL
-743 AYHPEDRYDVFQALE
+743 AYHQEDRYDVFQALE
-758 SPFIKQEKG
+758 SPFIKQDKG
-767 KDSYKKLKSGSNNS
+767 KDSYKKLKSGINSNNGS
-781 SNNNLVVPPFCI
+781 STNLVVPPLCL

>member
-1 MTDQFIP
+1 MKDTFIP
-8 PIPLAALGPKILL
+8 PMPLTGLGPKILL
-21 EETKIKNI
+21 EENKIKSI

-70 EIKENINTINENNK
+70 EIKENINTINDNNK
-84 NKTIN
+84 TKTIN
-89 ILKTNTATKTEE
+89 IIKNASINKSEE
-101 KFLQKKRNLD
+101 KFLNKKRNLD
-111 DKKKIIQFEEKLL
+111 DKTL
-124 NDDLLNNEKHCSNK
+124 NDDLSPNDKHNSNQ
-138 SNFSEKSSK
+138 SFSEKSSK

-152 NNSGSELS
+152 NSELS
-160 PKNNITNNNTNNNNN
+160 PKNNTTNNTGN
-175 GTASNKYNNKSI
+175 ASNKYNKSI

-199 NTNSNIIKNTNNN
+199 YNNSNIVKNHNYSST
-212 ITSHKKNSGEKNT
+212 HKKNSGDKFST
-225 NNKDSANKDLTQ
+225 NKDNKDINNP
-237 ELELNEHNN
+237 ELELKEQ
-246 SGEKNKNINHTNNTE
+246 KINHINNTE
-261 LNTIEQLMK
+261 YNTIEQLMK
-270 KISEQNLIIESK
+270 KLNEQNLIIESK

-289 RLTLKEN
+289 KMLLKEN
-296 EEIIQN
+296 EEIINN
-302 LQEYKKNSDIE
+302 LQEYKKNSDLE

-326 EISALQREKKN
+326 EISTLQREKKN
-337 KWINEQEYNLGKFG
+337 KWINEQEYSLGKFG

-358 QILDYWEDGKKIVE
+358 QILDYWEDGVKIIE
-372 LKKNLENIKLQREE
+372 LKKNLENIKQQREE

-395 SNKNRKNQNQNQ
+395 SIKNRKNQNQ
-407 NQIEENNNNSNNLN
+407 NQIEENNNMTNNI
-421 NNNTS
+421 S
-426 EIDDSKELLYFKMM
+426 DIDDSKGLLYFKMM
-440 QLQKEETEL
+440 QLQKEEVEL

-478 YQKKEGWPLLG
+478 AQKKEGWPLLG
-489 GRYQVISLL
+489 GRYQIVGLL

-589 RFIQEKEA
+589 RCIQEKEA

-646 ESNTDRVQL
+646 ESNTDKVQL

-672 EKKNVDISSK
+672 DRKNVDISSK

-711 LKDRV
+711 LKDKV

-721 VVEIPSK
+721 VVDIPNK
-728 PNISEECKDFIRRCL
+728 PNISEECKDFIKKCL
-743 AYHPEDRYDVFQALE
+743 AYHQEDRYDVFQALE
-758 SPFIKQEKG
+758 SPFIKQDKG
-767 KDSYKKLKSGSNNS
+767 KDSYKKLKSGNNN
-781 SNNNLVVPPFCI
+781 SNNNSTNNLIVPPLCL

>member
-1 MTDQFIP
+1 MKDPFLQP
-8 PIPLAALGPKILL
+8 KPLNGLNNKLL
-21 EETKIKNI
+21 LLDENKIKNI
-29 ESRLMGPN
+29 ENRLMGPN

-57 KTKII
+57 KTKML

-84 NKTIN
+84 NKNNN
-89 ILKTNTATKTEE
+89 ILKTNSGIKKNINNESKSE
-101 KFLQKKRNLD
+101 DKFLQKKRNYGE
-111 DKKKIIQFEEKLL
+111 KSHKNSIEETFL
-124 NDDLLNNEKHCSNK
+124 NDDFLNLEKNNSNK
-138 SNFSEKSSK
+138 SNLSDKSYK
-147 SDNNN
+147 SDNINNN
-152 NNSGSELS
+152 NNKNSDSELS
-160 PKNNITNNNTNNNNN
+160 PKNNNNN
-175 GTASNKYNNKSI
+175 GNISNKYNNKSI
-187 LDYYPTKFISRS
+187 KDYYPTTFISRS
-199 NTNSNIIKNTNNN
+199 DNNSNHIKNNSNISST
-212 ITSHKKNSGEKNT
+212 HKKNSGDKHNNNNLFEINDNINEKN
-225 NNKDSANKDLTQ
+225 NNNYD
-237 ELELNEHNN
+237 HNI
-246 SGEKNKNINHTNNTE
+246 S
-261 LNTIEQLMK
+261 LEQLMK
-270 KISEQNLIIESK
+270 KITEQNLIIESK
-282 DKEISSM
+282 EKEISK
-289 RLTLKEN
+289 LKLIEKEN
-296 EEIIQN
+296 EEIIN
-302 LQEYKKNSDIE
+302 DLQDYKKNSDIE

-326 EISALQREKKN
+326 EIAELKREKKN
-337 KWINEQEYNLGKFG
+337 KWINEQEYSLGKFG

-358 QILDYWEDGKKIVE
+358 QMIDYWEDGVKIIEIKKA
-372 LKKNLENIKLQREE
+372 LENIKNQKEE
-386 LDKQRKRLS
+386 IDKQRRKLS
-395 SNKNRKNQNQNQ
+395 SNKSRKTQN
-407 NQIEENNNNSNNLN
+407 EDNNNYY
-421 NNNTS
+421 
-426 EIDDSKELLYFKMM
+426 EQDDSKELLNFKMS
-440 QLQKEETEL
+440 QLQKEESEL
-449 KETKNKLEIEKSI
+449 KDKKNKLEIEKSI

-467 NLYNQESKCSF
+467 NLYNQESRCTFS
-478 YQKKEGWPLLG
+478 QKKEGWPLLG
-489 GRYQVISLL
+489 GRYQIVGLL

-534 DNYIKHTVREN
+534 DNYIKHTIREN
-545 QIHQEINHSKIVR
+545 QIHKEINHSKIVR

-646 ESNTDRVQL
+646 ESNNDRVQL

-672 EKKNVDISSK
+672 EKKNINISSK
-682 VDIWSVGVILF
+682 VDIWSCGVILF

-711 LKDRV
+711 LKERV

-721 VVEIPSK
+721 VVEIPNK
-728 PNISEECKDFIRRCL
+728 PNISDECKDFIRHCL
-743 AYHPEDRYDVFQALE
+743 AYHQEDRYDVFQALE

-767 KDSYKKLKSGSNNS
+767 KDSYKKIKSGNISNNINVS
-781 SNNNLVVPPFCI
+781 PFNL

>member
-1 MTDQFIP
+1 MKDTFIP
-8 PIPLAALGPKILL
+8 PMPLTGLGPKILL
-21 EETKIKNI
+21 EENKIKSI

-70 EIKENINTINENNK
+70 EIKENINTINDNNK
-84 NKTIN
+84 TKTIN
-89 ILKTNTATKTEE
+89 IIKNASINKSEE
-101 KFLQKKRNLD
+101 KFLNKKRNLD
-111 DKKKIIQFEEKLL
+111 DKTL
-124 NDDLLNNEKHCSNK
+124 NDDLSPNDKHSSNQ
-138 SNFSEKSSK
+138 SFSEKSSK
-147 SDNNN
+147 SDNNI
-152 NNSGSELS
+152 SELS
-160 PKNNITNNNTNNNNN
+160 PKNNTTNNTGN
-175 GTASNKYNNKSI
+175 ASNKYNKSI

-199 NTNSNIIKNTNNN
+199 YNNSNIVKNHNYSST
-212 ITSHKKNSGEKNT
+212 HKKNSGDKFST
-225 NNKDSANKDLTQ
+225 NKDNKDINNP
-237 ELELNEHNN
+237 ELELKEQ
-246 SGEKNKNINHTNNTE
+246 KINHINNTE
-261 LNTIEQLMK
+261 YNTIEQLMK
-270 KISEQNLIIESK
+270 KLNEQNLIIESK

-289 RLTLKEN
+289 KMLLKEN
-296 EEIIQN
+296 EEIINN
-302 LQEYKKNSDIE
+302 LQEYKKNSDLE

-326 EISALQREKKN
+326 EISTLQREKKN
-337 KWINEQEYNLGKFG
+337 KWINEQEYSLGKFG

-358 QILDYWEDGKKIVE
+358 QILDYWEDGVKIIE
-372 LKKNLENIKLQREE
+372 LKKNLENIKQQREE

-395 SNKNRKNQNQNQ
+395 SIKNRKNQNQ
-407 NQIEENNNNSNNLN
+407 NQIEENNNMTNNI
-421 NNNTS
+421 S
-426 EIDDSKELLYFKMM
+426 DIDDSKGLLYFKMM
-440 QLQKEETEL
+440 QLQKEEVEL

-478 YQKKEGWPLLG
+478 AQKKEGWPLLG
-489 GRYQVISLL
+489 GRYQIVGLL

-589 RFIQEKEA
+589 RCIQEKEA

-646 ESNTDRVQL
+646 ESNTDKVQL

-672 EKKNVDISSK
+672 DRKNVDISSK

-711 LKDRV
+711 LKDKV

-721 VVEIPSK
+721 VVDIPNK
-728 PNISEECKDFIRRCL
+728 PNISEECKDFIKKCL
-743 AYHPEDRYDVFQALE
+743 AYHQEDRYDVFQALE
-758 SPFIKQEKG
+758 SPFIKQDKG
-767 KDSYKKLKSGSNNS
+767 KDSYKKLKSGNNN
-781 SNNNLVVPPFCI
+781 SNNNSTNNLIVPPLCL

>member
-1 MTDQFIP
+1 M
-8 PIPLAALGPKILL
+8 
-21 EETKIKNI
+21 
-29 ESRLMGPN
+29 
-37 NEGKAPSECQ
+37 
-47 PLKES
+47 
-52 ELENI
+52 
-57 KTKII
+57 
-62 LNGPLAPK
+62 
-70 EIKENINTINENNK
+70 
-84 NKTIN
+84 
-89 ILKTNTATKTEE
+89 
-101 KFLQKKRNLD
+101 
-111 DKKKIIQFEEKLL
+111 
-124 NDDLLNNEKHCSNK
+124 
-138 SNFSEKSSK
+138 
-147 SDNNN
+147 
-152 NNSGSELS
+152 
-160 PKNNITNNNTNNNNN
+160 
-175 GTASNKYNNKSI
+175 
-187 LDYYPTKFISRS
+187 
-199 NTNSNIIKNTNNN
+199 
-212 ITSHKKNSGEKNT
+212 
-225 NNKDSANKDLTQ
+225 
-237 ELELNEHNN
+237 
-246 SGEKNKNINHTNNTE
+246 
-261 LNTIEQLMK
+261 
-270 KISEQNLIIESK
+270 
-282 DKEISSM
+282 
-289 RLTLKEN
+289 
-296 EEIIQN
+296 
-302 LQEYKKNSDIE
+302 
-313 IKRCRLDISNMAK
+313 
-326 EISALQREKKN
+326 
-337 KWINEQEYNLGKFG
+337 
-351 IQRFSHG
+351 
-358 QILDYWEDGKKIVE
+358 DYWEDGTKIIE
-372 LKKNLENIKLQREE
+372 LKKNLENIKLQKEE

-395 SNKNRKNQNQNQ
+395 SNKNRKNQV
-407 NQIEENNNNSNNLN
+407 EENSNNLISTN
-421 NNNTS
+421 NIS
-426 EIDDSKELLYFKMM
+426 EIDDSKGLLYFKMM
-440 QLQKEETEL
+440 QLQKEEAEL

-478 YQKKEGWPLLG
+478 AQNKEGWPLLG
-489 GRYQVISLL
+489 GRYQIVSLL

-511 LENHMYVACK
+511 LENHIYVACK

-646 ESNTDRVQL
+646 ESNTDKVQL

-672 EKKNVDISSK
+672 EKNKVDISSK
-682 VDIWSVGVILF
+682 VDIWSVGVILY

-721 VVEIPSK
+721 VVDFPNK
-728 PNISEECKDFIRRCL
+728 PNISEECKDFIRKCL

-767 KDSYKKLKSGSNNS
+767 KDSYKKLKSSNNINNSNNS
-781 SNNNLVVPPFCI
+781 STNNLVVPPFCL

>member
-1 MTDQFIP
+1 MKDTFIP
-8 PIPLAALGPKILL
+8 PMPLTGLGPKILL
-21 EETKIKNI
+21 EENKIKSI

-70 EIKENINTINENNK
+70 EIKENINTINDNNK
-84 NKTIN
+84 TKTIN
-89 ILKTNTATKTEE
+89 IIKNASINKSEE
-101 KFLQKKRNLD
+101 KFLNKKRNLD
-111 DKKKIIQFEEKLL
+111 DKTL
-124 NDDLLNNEKHCSNK
+124 NDDLSPNDKHSSNQ
-138 SNFSEKSSK
+138 SFSEKSSK

-152 NNSGSELS
+152 SELS
-160 PKNNITNNNTNNNNN
+160 PKNNTTNNTGN
-175 GTASNKYNNKSI
+175 ASNKYNKSI

-199 NTNSNIIKNTNNN
+199 YNNSNIVKNHNYSST
-212 ITSHKKNSGEKNT
+212 HKKNSGDKFST
-225 NNKDSANKDLTQ
+225 NKDNKDINNP
-237 ELELNEHNN
+237 ELELKEQ
-246 SGEKNKNINHTNNTE
+246 KINHINNTE
-261 LNTIEQLMK
+261 YNTIEQLMK
-270 KISEQNLIIESK
+270 KLNEQNLIIESK

-289 RLTLKEN
+289 KMLLKEN
-296 EEIIQN
+296 EEIINN
-302 LQEYKKNSDIE
+302 LQEYKKNSDLE

-326 EISALQREKKN
+326 EISTLQREKKN
-337 KWINEQEYNLGKFG
+337 KWINEQEYSLGKFG

-358 QILDYWEDGKKIVE
+358 QILDYWEDGVKIIE
-372 LKKNLENIKLQREE
+372 LKKNLENIKQQREE

-395 SNKNRKNQNQNQ
+395 SIKNRKNQNQ
-407 NQIEENNNNSNNLN
+407 NQIEENNNMTNNI
-421 NNNTS
+421 S
-426 EIDDSKELLYFKMM
+426 DIDDSKGLLYFKMM
-440 QLQKEETEL
+440 QLQKEEVEL

-478 YQKKEGWPLLG
+478 AQKKEGWPLLG
-489 GRYQVISLL
+489 GRYQIVGLL

-589 RFIQEKEA
+589 RCIQEKEA

-646 ESNTDRVQL
+646 ESNTDKVQL

-672 EKKNVDISSK
+672 DRKNVDISSK

-711 LKDRV
+711 LKDKV

-721 VVEIPSK
+721 VVDIPNK
-728 PNISEECKDFIRRCL
+728 PNISEECKDFIKKCL
-743 AYHPEDRYDVFQALE
+743 AYHQEDRYDVFQALE
-758 SPFIKQEKG
+758 SPFIKQDKG
-767 KDSYKKLKSGSNNS
+767 KDSYKKLKSGNNNSNNS
-781 SNNNLVVPPFCI
+781 TNNLIVPPLCL